1 MLCQIFFE
9 YLFDH
14 IYSYIY
20 AIYHRLDRSD
30 IYELNIWI
38 FFILAIQPLL
48 FIEPIIYLIYKVCV
62 IILYRLMCSIEDSN
76 LKSFDKSYERD
87 IMESGSVFNEI
98 KIRNNNFDN
107 RKISMISGEW
117 IGRRPYME
125 DRTLVLDKYGIYGVF
140 DGHGGDKISDFMA
153 NNFEEYY
160 DRVLDPKLIIDDK
173 VSEKY
178 IQDTICNLEID
189 SKKLGLSGGSTC
201 TVVQITKDY
210 LLCANVG
217 DSEAHAF
224 MLDGTIVSLS
234 EEHSFSRFSEY
245 YRYYSH
251 YGEKKLYVGNTIR
264 TRTGLMPTRTLGDFR
279 HKRKDGAL
287 IFNPEIKKIFLN
299 SMKWEFIVI
308 GSDGIFDRLTPKT
321 ILDELIKTRIM
332 IKKQDI
338 KDNNIFAIYDLSEK
352 KIDRLMLRLQEITT
366 RKSNVYDKIRNIY
379 GGDNCSICI
388 LINKNL

>member
-1 MLCQIFFE
+1 
-9 YLFDH
+9 
-14 IYSYIY
+14 
-20 AIYHRLDRSD
+20 
-30 IYELNIWI
+30 
-38 FFILAIQPLL
+38 
-48 FIEPIIYLIYKVCV
+48 
-62 IILYRLMCSIEDSN
+62 
-76 LKSFDKSYERD
+76 
-87 IMESGSVFNEI
+87 
-98 KIRNNNFDN
+98 
-107 RKISMISGEW
+107 MISGEW

-125 DRTLVLDKYGIYGVF
+125 DRTLILDKYDIYGVF
-140 DGHGGDKISDFMA
+140 DGHGGDKISDFMV

-160 DRVLDPKLIIDDK
+160 DKVLDSENKID
-173 VSEKY
+173 VGTSEKNIY
-178 IQDTICNLEID
+178 RTICDLERD

-201 TVVQITKDY
+201 TIVQITKDY

-224 MLDGTIVSLS
+224 MSNGSIISLS

-245 YRYYSH
+245 YRYYDH

-299 SMKWEFIVI
+299 YMKWEFIVI

-321 ILDELIKTRIM
+321 IVDELIKTRIM

-352 KIDRLMLRLQEITT
+352 KIDRLMLRLQDITT
-366 RKSNVYDKIRNIY
+366 KKSNVYDKIRNVY

-388 LINKNL
+388 LINTDSML